1 MRSCGKTGGGRQP
14 IAHRVVAF
22 RPPPSCITS
31 PFSVSGT
38 DGSPSVVP
46 KAPSGRLRAEPAHLS
61 AAALGPS
68 RDPGPGPGAARPPGA
83 AADAGGAQQ
92 VALSSRAAR
101 TGAPLPARPAR
112 GAPAKSR
119 QRPRARHWRRQRPRG
134 PAPGVPRR
142 RGGGPW
148 AWGARRLVAGAELAF
163 FSGVF
168 FFFFFFSFL
177 PGEVCSSRRARLSSA
192 PFPPPRCRDP
202 PRFPPGPQHGQSGGG
217 KLRDGAG
224 RGLVQGVGRR
234 AAPVEQGGADP
245 QPPPRR
251 GREDERDAG
260 PQQPDPRGEP
270 PPPAAPRRD
279 PRPEGSARGGR
290 SACGPGSAASSP
302 AGRAGLRRA
311 GRSDASPSGER
322 GDGRAG
328 GRACAPLPLRKVT

>member
-163 FSGVF
+163 FSG
-168 FFFFFFSFL
+168 FFFFSFSFLSSPGKFAPHAAPGSPPRLSLLLAAGIRRGFL
-177 PGEVCSSRRARLSSA
+177 PARSMAKVAAESCGTAPAEDLSKVSDEELLQWSKEELIRSLRRAEAEKMSAMLDHSNLIREVNRRLQLHLGEIRGLKVALGAGGA
-192 PFPPPRCRDP
+192 P
-202 PRFPPGPQHGQSGGG
+202 
-217 KLRDGAG
+217 AG
-224 RGLVQGVGRR
+224 RGAPLRHLRAGPGC
-234 AAPVEQGGADP
+234 AAPGGVTR
-245 QPPPRR
+245 PRR
-251 GREDERDAG
+251 E
-260 PQQPDPRGEP
+260 
-270 PPPAAPRRD
+270 
-279 PRPEGSARGGR
+279 
-290 SACGPGSAASSP
+290 SAAMGVREAVP
-302 AGRAGLRRA
+302 ALRCRCV
-311 GRSDASPSGER
+311 R
-322 GDGRAG
+322 
-328 GRACAPLPLRKVT
+328 

>member
-163 FSGVF
+163 FSGF
-168 FFFFFFSFL
+168 FFFLFL
-177 PGEVCSSRRARLSSA
+177 F
-192 PFPPPRCRDP
+192 FPP
-202 PRFPPGPQHGQSGGG
+202 
-217 KLRDGAG
+217 
-224 RGLVQGVGRR
+224 RGSLLLT
-234 AAPVEQGGADP
+234 
-245 QPPPRR
+245 
-251 GREDERDAG
+251 
-260 PQQPDPRGEP
+260 
-270 PPPAAPRRD
+270 
-279 PRPEGSARGGR
+279 PRPALLRALPS
-290 SACGPGSAASSP
+290 SSLPGSAAVSP
-302 AGRAGLRRA
+302 RPAAWPKWRRKVAGRRRPRTCPRCRTKSCSSGA
-311 GRSDASPSGER
+311 RRS
-322 GDGRAG
+322 
-328 GRACAPLPLRKVT
+328 